1 MVAARERRRWGA
13 CGLSSLGA
21 HAMVVA
27 TCLIGRSGSGQG
39 VTARYLGPGPI
50 EAMPVELVSP
60 DALEPEPEPAPASR
74 LPTPSLTPRAVARG
88 GRARTP
94 RPMRAPPSIRM
105 PSRGNPLI
113 PPPFPADEGEI
124 DDVPSTPDGPAPVT
138 AGAGGQGASGASA
151 GAIAQSEPYPVS
163 PLQASYLR
171 IYQSFPSVPTG
182 LWFQQ
187 RLFSVEL
194 KICVA
199 TTGDVSGVSLLR
211 SAAPSLDDLTVA
223 AARTWRYKPL
233 VIEGAARPFCH
244 KIIIHYVAS

>member
-1 MVAARERRRWGA
+1 MLAAKERRRWGL
-13 CGLSSLGA
+13 CGLSSFGA
-21 HAMVVA
+21 HAMLVA
-27 TCLIGRSGSGQG
+27 TCLVGRSGSGQG
-39 VTARYLGPGPI
+39 VTARFLGPGPI
-50 EAMPVELVSP
+50 EPLAVELVSP
-60 DALEPEPEPAPASR
+60 DELEPEPEPAPASR
-74 LPTPSLTPRAVARG
+74 LPAPSLTPRAVARG
-88 GRARTP
+88 GHARTP

-113 PPPFPADEGEI
+113 PPPFPAEEGEI

-138 AGAGGQGASGASA
+138 AGAGGQGSSGSSA
-151 GAIAQSEPYPVS
+151 GAIAQPEQYPVS

-171 IYQSFPSVPTG
+171 IYQTFPSVPTG
-182 LWFQQ
+182 LWFQR

-199 TTGDVSGVSLLR
+199 TSGNVSDVSLLR
-211 SAAPSLDDLTVA
+211 SADRSLDDLTVA